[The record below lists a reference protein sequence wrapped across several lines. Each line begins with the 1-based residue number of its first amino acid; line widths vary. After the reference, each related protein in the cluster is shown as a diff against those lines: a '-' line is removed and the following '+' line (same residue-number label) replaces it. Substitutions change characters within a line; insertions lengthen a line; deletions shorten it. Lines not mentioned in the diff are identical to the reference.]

1 MWGSLQAAEAEN
13 APGEGPFREAKFFFG
28 LGVRVQAF
36 RGSGLWGSGVLEVQ
50 VSGVDGVSRFR
61 SSRHLINKLSI
72 EDFGIL
78 GFRVGR
84 DDGRPRA

>member
-1 MWGSLQAAEAEN
+1 M
-13 APGEGPFREAKFFFG
+13 EGFWRFRR
-28 LGVRVQAF
+28 LG
-36 RGSGLWGSGVLEVQ
+36 
-50 VSGVDGVSRFR
+50 VSGVDGVSRFS